1 MVKVFENTPAEYYMD
16 GYLKIQLDRM
26 KELSKNDWDF
36 IIVIDGY
43 ERTGKSTLAQQI
55 AKYLDNDFQLNQIV
69 FNGGEFE
76 KTAKS
81 LDHHKVL
88 LFDEGYGDLTS
99 KKWMNKVNHSIVK
112 MLTEIGY
119 KNLYLIIV
127 LPSVYDLVK
136 YIAMHR
142 SRVLIHVYDNNFE
155 RGYFAWYDKDKKKSL
170 YIEGK
175 KFYSYS
181 HKIAP
186 PNFIGRFTKHYTVD
200 KQEYDKKKYE
210 NAERIEKPG
219 TDGGTSGILNR
230 QELMLR
236 LKFLGYNQAK
246 ISEIL
251 DLTPARV
258 SQLMKIDGVE
268 V

>member
-1 MVKVFENTPAEYYMD
+1 MVKVFENTEKEYYMD

-36 IIVIDGY
+36 IIVLDGY

-69 FNGGEFE
+69 FNGIEFE
-76 KTAKS
+76 KQAKT
-81 LDHHKVL
+81 LEHHKVL
-88 LFDEGYGDLTS
+88 VFDEGYGDLTS

-127 LPSVYDLVK
+127 LPSYYDLVK

-155 RGYFAWYDKDKKKSL
+155 RGYFAWYDKDKKKNL

-181 HKIAP
+181 QKIAS
-186 PNFIGRFTKHYTVD
+186 PNFIGRFTKHYAVD
-200 KQEYDKKKYE
+200 KEEYEKKKYL
-210 NAERIEKPG
+210 NATSMEKAGNDALPG
-219 TDGGTSGILNR
+219 GILNR

-246 ISEIL
+246 IAEIL

-258 SQLMKIDGVE
+258 SQLIKIDGVE